1 MAQST
6 SSVGDSVL
14 NLVDAFKHS
23 MTPRLKQQLVNYLF
37 KLMVV
42 DIWGYDFYSFVHDDF
57 LNVSLNAMYTLK
69 SAGKSNLLHSL
80 SQCFYRANQDSQP
93 RMALNKM
100 PFGLI
105 NYNIRLFASNSVQSV
120 HVEKHYTSWVETMFS
135 HFGHRW
141 LCLFRGPAWQY
152 ETHDSNEQTN
162 GKTEHNT
169 VSEERSVPVAP
180 THISEVATSKD
191 ILECAM
197 YESGIHDE
205 IFNESTVDE
214 THDSNKQTNGKTEHN
229 TVSEKRSVPVAP
241 TQISEVATSKDI
253 LECAM
258 YESGIHDE
266 IFNEKIVDETHD
278 SSKQSNG
285 KNEHNTVS
293 EERSVPVAPTHRN
306 EVATNKDILECAIH
320 DERFN
325 ESTVDETHDSNEQTN
340 GKIEHN
346 TVNEMRS
353 VPVAPTQISQVA
365 TNKDILECAMYESGI
380 HDERFDESNVDINS
394 LALLDTCENP
404 EFENSKDYSLMPD

>member
-23 MTPRLKQQLVNYLF
+23 MTPRLKQQLVNYLL

-105 NYNIRLFASNSVQSV
+105 VYNICFFASNSVQSV
-120 HVEKHYTSWVETMFS
+120 HAEKHYTSWVETMFS

-152 ETHDSNEQTN
+152 ETHDSHEQTN

-205 IFNESTVDE
+205 IFNESIVDETRDSSKQSNGKNEHNTVSEERSVPVAPTHRNEVATNKDILECAMYESGIHDERFNESTVDE
-214 THDSNKQTNGKTEHN
+214 THDSNEQTNGKTEHN

-266 IFNEKIVDETHD
+266 IFNESIVDETHD

-293 EERSVPVAPTHRN
+293 EERSVPVVVIDWHFDTGSDVTTLMTQPEVTSYPT
-306 EVATNKDILECAIH
+306 
-320 DERFN
+320 F
-325 ESTVDETHDSNEQTN
+325 
-340 GKIEHN
+340 
-346 TVNEMRS
+346 
-353 VPVAPTQISQVA
+353 P
-365 TNKDILECAMYESGI
+365 
-380 HDERFDESNVDINS
+380 
-394 LALLDTCENP
+394 
-404 EFENSKDYSLMPD
+404 

>member
-1 MAQST
+1 MYESEIHDEIFNE
-6 SSVGDSVL
+6 SI
-14 NLVDAFKHS
+14 VD
-23 MTPRLKQQLVNYLF
+23 
-37 KLMVV
+37 
-42 DIWGYDFYSFVHDDF
+42 
-57 LNVSLNAMYTLK
+57 
-69 SAGKSNLLHSL
+69 
-80 SQCFYRANQDSQP
+80 
-93 RMALNKM
+93 
-100 PFGLI
+100 
-105 NYNIRLFASNSVQSV
+105 
-120 HVEKHYTSWVETMFS
+120 
-135 HFGHRW
+135 
-141 LCLFRGPAWQY
+141 
-152 ETHDSNEQTN
+152 ETHDSSKQSN
-162 GKTEHNT
+162 GKNEHNT

-180 THISEVATSKD
+180 THRNEVATNKD
-191 ILECAM
+191 VLECAM

-205 IFNESTVDE
+205 RFNESTVDE
-214 THDSNKQTNGKTEHN
+214 THDSNEQTNGKTEHN

-266 IFNEKIVDETHD
+266 IFNESIVDEAHD

-306 EVATNKDILECAIH
+306 EVATNKDVLECAMYESGIH

-340 GKIEHN
+340 GKTEHN
-346 TVNEMRS
+346 TVSEKRS
-353 VPVAPTQISQVA
+353 VPVAPTQISEVA

-394 LALLDTCENP
+394 LVLLDTCENP
-404 EFENSKDYSLMPD
+404 EFENSKDYSLMPDEVGGDKSSVQGWSTHSKLTKNVSTFWTHLTLSEVAERVDSGYSPGLMKQHHRITAMACHPRKRITSYDPMKVCMVTYSQ